1 MGQVTARISEDLETA
16 LNRWAADDG
25 VQRSEL
31 IRQILTEATDAR
43 QEGRAM
49 FDAPAAPTPVDLQH
63 LIAGVSNLLVELDR
77 VLRQNAKRDAALV
90 QNAKT
95 DGIGVSAARIAI
107 IAQLTD
113 EMRRLCHTVLAALAK
128 LPTAQIAALAASPMM
143 IETAA
148 TLKRI
153 EQHPSFMDMQNLQ
166 EAHTIA
172 VQTLNA
178 TINRQ
183 IEQPRTVNNYTVWDQ
198 DWSRR
203 KVLVGLAT
211 VWLVC
216 VASYHC
222 AARMLPVS
230 WLAVRSAQIQMG
242 QEPGAICA
250 FLEYRYATADCTA
263 RFHADPIGMT
273 VEVRQ

>member
-1 MGQVTARISEDLETA
+1 MGQVTARISDDLETA
-16 LNRWAADDG
+16 LNRWAGDDG

-43 QEGRAM
+43 REGRAI

-90 QNAKT
+90 QDAKA
-95 DGIGVSAARIAI
+95 DAIGVSEARIAI
-107 IAQLTD
+107 ITQLTT
-113 EMRRLCHTVLAALAK
+113 EMGRLIDTVLAALAR
-128 LPTAQIAALAASPMM
+128 LPAQQVAAFAASPMM
-143 IETAA
+143 TETTAA
-148 TLKRI
+148 LKRI
-153 EQHPSFMDMQNLQ
+153 EQHPFLKDMQTRQ

-172 VQTLNA
+172 LQTLNA

-183 IEQPRTVNNYTVWDQ
+183 NDQPRTVNNYTVWDK

-203 KVLVGLAT
+203 KVVAGLAI

-216 VASYHC
+216 VASYHG
-222 AARMLPVS
+222 AAWMLPAS

-242 QEPGAICA
+242 EETGAICT
-250 FLEYRYATADCTA
+250 LLKYRLSAADCVA
-263 RFHADPIGMT
+263 RFHTDPMGTT